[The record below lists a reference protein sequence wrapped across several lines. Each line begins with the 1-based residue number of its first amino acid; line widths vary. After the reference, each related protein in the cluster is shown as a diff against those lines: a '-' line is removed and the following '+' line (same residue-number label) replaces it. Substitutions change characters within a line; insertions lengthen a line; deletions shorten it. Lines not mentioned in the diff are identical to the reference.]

1 MVTPGQELNL
11 TLNLTNI
18 GNTDDLLTLTPIF
31 EINYQGNDV
40 SNWSAPIL
48 NSSRLDVF
56 ESETLHLVV
65 NIPDDTWA
73 ATTAE
78 LSLSASSSGFEI
90 EYNVSTTLEVEAVAG
105 WRIDLSNTSLEVPPS
120 GGALELL
127 IEQKGNFHLNH
138 ISLKPVKVGM

>member
-65 NIPDDTWA
+65 NIQMTHG
-73 ATTAE
+73 
-78 LSLSASSSGFEI
+78 LQQRLNYLCLHHRVASK
-90 EYNVSTTLEVEAVAG
+90 
-105 WRIDLSNTSLEVPPS
+105 SNT
-120 GGALELL
+120 
-127 IEQKGNFHLNH
+127 
-138 ISLKPVKVGM
+138 M